1 MRRLIAAA
9 TFSALV
15 ASVAVRTAPAQA
27 GPCGP
32 LLTHPPLFQ
41 QVIPVASSVS
51 CGAQAWPYG
60 AKYSPNG
67 DRLYVALFGGLVGN
81 GGCRVQRLDPQ
92 TFAVLAEIP
101 TGESPQDIALATFP
115 NGAVRLG
122 FVTNSS
128 GSSVTVFNAQDA
140 VVATLPIS
148 VLPGAF
154 YPTAFPSSLAVSPNQ
169 RHVYVSTGDG
179 SGRVLAIDT
188 LTLAFDPTRAIHL
201 GAGHSAT
208 RMVFAGETLIIC
220 GALGTPNFTGSTAK
234 VFAVDP
240 VAPANVR
247 ELVLGSANN
256 GFQFPSVQDCAVAC
270 DGLVWVA
277 GFDLG
282 PQVFAIDPRTL
293 TVRHIVPTLT
303 AQPDGK
309 FNALGL
315 SREGWLV
322 VGDLYTHEI
331 SVIHTRRRRVRGV
344 IDAFQLPATLAS
356 VQELE
361 FSPQGDKLIAT
372 WAGTNNLAVFDL

>member
-9 TFSALV
+9 SLAALV
-15 ASVAVRTAPAQA
+15 ASVAVRPAPAQA
-27 GPCGP
+27 GPCGAP
-32 LLTHPPLFQ
+32 LSLPPLFQ
-41 QVIPVASSVS
+41 QVVPVASSVS

-92 TFAVLAEIP
+92 SFAVLAEIP
-101 TGESPQDIALATFP
+101 TGESPQDIALTSFP
-115 NGAVRLG
+115 SGAVRLG

-128 GSSVTVFNAQDA
+128 ASSVTVFNAQDV

-154 YPTAFPSSLAVSPNQ
+154 YPTAFPTSLAVSPNQ
-169 RHVYVSTGDG
+169 RHVYVSTSDG

-188 LTLAFDPTRAIHL
+188 VTLTFDPTRAIQL
-201 GAGHSAT
+201 GANHTAT
-208 RMVFAGETLIIC
+208 RMVFARETLIIC
-220 GALGTPNFTGSTAK
+220 GAQGTPTFTGSTAK

-240 VAPANVR
+240 LAPANVR

-270 DGLVWVA
+270 DGTLWVA

-282 PQVFAIDPRTL
+282 PNVFAIDPRTL
-293 TVRHIVPTLT
+293 TVRHVVPTLT
-303 AQPDGK
+303 SHPDGK

-315 SREGWLV
+315 SPQGWLV

-331 SVIHTRRRRVRGV
+331 SVIFTRRRQVGRV